1 VRADIGDHVVWV
13 VRGERRLEVGI
24 GQHLALL
31 PIGGP
36 ARVTTRGVAFPLA
49 DEVLSPFDGRGIA
62 NEAIESVVSLT
73 VSDGVV
79 LVVSSPSQAD
89 DPDEARA

>member
-1 VRADIGDHVVWV
+1 M
-13 VRGERRLEVGI
+13 
-24 GQHLALL
+24 
-31 PIGGP
+31 
-36 ARVTTRGVAFPLA
+36 TTRGVAFSLA

-79 LVVSSPSQAD
+79 LVVSSPAHPD
-89 DPDEARA
+89 DPHDARA

>member
-1 VRADIGDHVVWV
+1 MWV

-24 GQHLALL
+24 GQHFALL

-36 ARVTTRGVAFPLA
+36 ARVTSHGIAFPLA

-62 NEAIESVVSLT
+62 NEATESVVSLT
-73 VSDGVV
+73 VSEGVV
-79 LVVSSPSQAD
+79 LVISCPVHAD
-89 DPDEARA
+89 DPNEVEA